1 MQSAWIL
8 NCDVRQFDVIK
19 AFENEIIMNEGM
31 TWKVQKQLK
40 KIQINDVFYMYLT
53 SPYQEIM
60 ARGRIVGLPQK
71 RHCDEI
77 SAEFWK
83 NANRNYHFLDRIWIE
98 IDDVL
103 EDKLSRTDVNPEGI
117 HDTLKIPLGLQG
129 VNHMIPQIAKGR
141 LATLFSKRTL

>member
-8 NCDVRQFDVIK
+8 NCDVKQFDVVK
-19 AFENEIIMNEGM
+19 AFENEIIMDQGM

-40 KIQINDVFYMYLT
+40 KIQINDVFYLYLT

-60 ARGRIVGLPQK
+60 AIGRIVELPVK

-83 NANRNYHFLDRIWIE
+83 NSNKDTMSDRIWIE

-103 EDKLSRTDVNPEGI
+103 EDKLSITDVNPEGT
-117 HDTLKIPLGLQG
+117 HDSMKIPLGLQG

-141 LATLFSKRTL
+141 LSTLFSQKTH

>member
-8 NCDVRQFDVIK
+8 NCDVKQFDVVK
-19 AFENEIIMNEGM
+19 AFENEIIMDQGM
-31 TWKVQKQLK
+31 TWKVQKKLK
-40 KIQINDVFYMYLT
+40 KIQINDVFYLYLT

-60 ARGRIVGLPQK
+60 ARGRIVELPVK

-83 NANRNYHFLDRIWIE
+83 NTNKDTMSDRIWIE

-103 EDKLSRTDVNPEGI
+103 EDKLSITDVNPEGT
-117 HDTLKIPLGLQG
+117 HDSMKIPLGLQG

-141 LATLFSKRTL
+141 LFTLFSQKTH

>member
-8 NCDVRQFDVIK
+8 NCDVKQFDVVK
-19 AFENEIIMNEGM
+19 AFENEIIMDQGM

-40 KIQINDVFYMYLT
+40 KIQINDVFYLYLT
-53 SPYQEIM
+53 TPYQEIM
-60 ARGRIVGLPQK
+60 ARGRIVELPVK

-83 NANRNYHFLDRIWIE
+83 NANKDTVSDRIWIE

-103 EDKLSRTDVNPEGI
+103 EDKLSITDVNPEGT
-117 HDTLKIPLGLQG
+117 HDSMKIPLGLQG
-129 VNHMIPQIAKGR
+129 VNHMIPQIAKRR
-141 LATLFSKRTL
+141 LSTLFSQKTH

>member
-31 TWKVQKQLK
+31 TWKVQKQLN
-40 KIQINDVFYMYLT
+40 KIQINDVFYLYLT

-60 ARGRIVGLPQK
+60 ARGRIVELPEK

-83 NANRNYHFLDRIWIE
+83 NANKDSISDRIWVE

-103 EDKLSRTDVNPEGI
+103 DDKLSITDVNPEGI
-117 HDTLKIPLGLQG
+117 HDTMKIPLGLQG

-141 LATLFSKRTL
+141 LATLFSERTL

>member
-8 NCDVRQFDVIK
+8 NCDVKQFDVVK
-19 AFENEIIMNEGM
+19 AFENEIIMDQGM

-40 KIQINDVFYMYLT
+40 KIQINDVFYLYLT

-60 ARGRIVGLPQK
+60 ARGRIVELPVK

-83 NANRNYHFLDRIWIE
+83 NSNKDTMSDRIWIK

-103 EDKLSRTDVNPEGI
+103 EDKLSITDVNPEGT
-117 HDTLKIPLGLQG
+117 HDSMKIPLGLQG

-141 LATLFSKRTL
+141 LSTLFSQKTH

>member
-8 NCDVRQFDVIK
+8 NCDVKQFDVVK
-19 AFENEIIMNEGM
+19 AFENEIIMDQGM

-40 KIQINDVFYMYLT
+40 KIQINDVFYVYLT

-60 ARGRIVGLPQK
+60 ARGRIVELPVK

-83 NANRNYHFLDRIWIE
+83 NSNKDTMSDRIWIE

-103 EDKLSRTDVNPEGI
+103 EDKLSITDVNPEGT
-117 HDTLKIPLGLQG
+117 HDSMKIPLGLQG

-141 LATLFSKRTL
+141 LSTLFSQKTH

>member
-1 MQSAWIL
+1 
-8 NCDVRQFDVIK
+8 
-19 AFENEIIMNEGM
+19 MNQGM

-40 KIQINDVFYMYLT
+40 KIQINDVFYLYLT

-60 ARGRIVGLPQK
+60 ARGRIVELPVK

-83 NANRNYHFLDRIWIE
+83 NTNKDTMSDRIWIE

-103 EDKLSRTDVNPEGI
+103 VDKLSITDVNPEGI
-117 HDTLKIPLGLQG
+117 HDSMKIPLGLQG

-141 LATLFSKRTL
+141 LSTLFSQKTH

>member
-8 NCDVRQFDVIK
+8 NCDVKQFDVVK
-19 AFENEIIMNEGM
+19 AFENEIIMDQGM

-40 KIQINDVFYMYLT
+40 KIQINDVFYLYLT

-60 ARGRIVGLPQK
+60 ARGRIVELPVK

-83 NANRNYHFLDRIWIE
+83 NANKNTMSDRIWIE

-103 EDKLSRTDVNPEGI
+103 EDKLSITDVNPEGT
-117 HDTLKIPLGLQG
+117 HDSMKIPLGLQG

-141 LATLFSKRTL
+141 LSTLFSQNTH

>member
-8 NCDVRQFDVIK
+8 NCDVKQFDVVK
-19 AFENEIIMNEGM
+19 AFENEIIMDQGM

-40 KIQINDVFYMYLT
+40 KIQINDVFYLYLT

-60 ARGRIVGLPQK
+60 ARGRIVELPVK

-83 NANRNYHFLDRIWIE
+83 NSNKDTMSDRIWIE

-103 EDKLSRTDVNPEGI
+103 EDKLSITDVNPEGT
-117 HDTLKIPLGLQG
+117 HDSMKISLGLQG

-141 LATLFSKRTL
+141 LSTLFSQKTH

>member
-8 NCDVRQFDVIK
+8 NCDVKQFDVVK
-19 AFENEIIMNEGM
+19 AFENEIIMDQGM

-40 KIQINDVFYMYLT
+40 KIQINDVFYLYLT

-60 ARGRIVGLPQK
+60 ARGRIVSLPVK

-83 NANRNYHFLDRIWIE
+83 NANKNTMSDRIWIE

-103 EDKLSRTDVNPEGI
+103 EDKLSITEVNPEGT
-117 HDTLKIPLGLQG
+117 HDSMKIPLGRKG

-141 LATLFSKRTL
+141 LSILFSQKTH